1 MTLTEKAPEK
11 PIKLSSVGEPMPIS
25 KAPSEEA
32 PAPKTRP
39 ERPNPLEE
47 RAKHM
52 PAQPSAPKDAAEWVG
67 EPMPIIKKKDGDQK
81 TALQVEAPL
90 EMPTQEKKR
99 KSSPIPNPIPCRG
112 VPKRPLP

>member
-25 KAPSEEA
+25 KASPEEA
-32 PAPKTRP
+32 PAPRPRP

-52 PAQPSAPKDAAEWVG
+52 PAQSSAPTNAAEWVG
-67 EPMPIIKKKDGDQK
+67 EPMPITKKQDGDQGLDK
-81 TALQVEAPL
+81 QVEAPL
-90 EMPTQEKKR
+90 
-99 KSSPIPNPIPCRG
+99 
-112 VPKRPLP
+112 